1 MEQFANAGRAVLW
14 LLHGEPDQVVLPR
27 VYASRTAGRDLARQ
41 IARVEF
47 DRFLATS
54 YRQPD
59 AKPLGI
65 DQVRLRRKAD
75 KMDRVAAKQHFRS
88 QKRSVGRAHDQDF
101 IGCHNV
107 LPDLARS
114 ASALGK
120 GLKGASPGS
129 FGQDAF
135 N

>member
-1 MEQFANAGRAVLW
+1 MEYFPLAGRALLW
-14 LLHGEPDQVVLPR
+14 LLRGERDQVVLPR
-27 VYASRTAGRDLARQ
+27 VYASRAAGRDLARQ
-41 IARVEF
+41 IERVEF
-47 DRFLATS
+47 DRVLATS

-65 DQVRLRRKAD
+65 DQIRLRRKAD
-75 KMDRVAAKQHFRS
+75 EMDRVAAKQHFRS

-114 ASALGK
+114 T
-120 GLKGASPGS
+120 SP
-129 FGQDAF
+129 QAR
-135 N
+135 